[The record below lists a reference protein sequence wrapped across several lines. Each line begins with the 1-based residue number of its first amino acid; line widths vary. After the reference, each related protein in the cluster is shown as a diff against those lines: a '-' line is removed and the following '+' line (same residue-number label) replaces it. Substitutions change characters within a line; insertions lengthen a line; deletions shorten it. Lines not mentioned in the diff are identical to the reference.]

1 MRKISE
7 LVIDYVIGLSM
18 IGTVLYA
25 SAHKDILLA
34 LDALALYIP
43 FLAFRLYKSDSQ
55 YPESC

>member
-7 LVIDYVIGLSM
+7 LVVDYVVGLSM
-18 IGTVLYA
+18 VGIVLYA

-43 FLAFRLYKSDSQ
+43 FLAFRMYKSDSNF
-55 YPESC
+55 PESC